1 MDAQRKGEVMESYKI
16 SILWGES
23 PNDGEESITYK
34 FNTKLEI
41 DAFLLGIAE
50 MNGWNGWEEVKEGYI
65 HSEGGE

>member
-1 MDAQRKGEVMESYKI
+1 METYKI

-34 FNTKLEI
+34 FNTKLEF

-50 MNGWNGWEEVKEGYI
+50 MNGWNGWEEVEEGYI
-65 HSEGGE
+65 HSEGAK